1 MITQARLIIAGLAV
15 LAVLCLVGY
24 VWYTRDQLKNARARV
39 VTAEQSTELA
49 KDTGEITERT
59 LRTEVIIHDTAERQA
74 DVVQSAPGADAL
86 LDPAFAGTL
95 RSSIGVM
102 RERPQASVDR
112 SAGDPEGPVPE
123 GGRRT
128 P

>member
-1 MITQARLIIAGLAV
+1 MITQARLIIAGLVV

-59 LRTEVIIHDTAERQA
+59 LRTEVIIHDRAETQA
-74 DVVQSAPGADAL
+74 DVVQSAPGADTP
-86 LDPAFAGTL
+86 LDPAFAGSL
-95 RSSIGVM
+95 RNAIGVM
-102 RERPQASVDR
+102 RGEPQAAPD
-112 SAGDPEGPVPE
+112 
-123 GGRRT
+123 RRT
-128 P
+128 GDAEATLP